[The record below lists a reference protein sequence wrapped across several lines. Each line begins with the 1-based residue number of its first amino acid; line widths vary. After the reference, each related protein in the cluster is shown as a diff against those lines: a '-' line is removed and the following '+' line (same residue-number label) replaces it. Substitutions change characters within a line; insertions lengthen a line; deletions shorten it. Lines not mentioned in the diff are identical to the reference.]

1 MQNAYYADNF
11 NALYETCLDRRIAVQ
26 TIKSIALR
34 PWAGRPH
41 TRATWYEPLEQQ
53 GDIDLA
59 VWWALSRPGVFV
71 CSAGDLDLLPRV
83 LDAASRFTGGP
94 DDAEMSAL
102 AQRTAAEPLFV

>member
-1 MQNAYYADNF
+1 
-11 NALYETCLDRRIAVQ
+11 
-26 TIKSIALR
+26 
-34 PWAGRPH
+34 
-41 TRATWYEPLEQQ
+41 
-53 GDIDLA
+53 
-59 VWWALSRPGVFV
+59 VFV